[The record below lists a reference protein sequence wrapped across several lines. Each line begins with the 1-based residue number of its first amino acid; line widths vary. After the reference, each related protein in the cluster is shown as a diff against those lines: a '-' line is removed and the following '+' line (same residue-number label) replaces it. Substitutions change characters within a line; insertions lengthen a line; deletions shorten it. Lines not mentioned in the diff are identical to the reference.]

1 MKNEMMDCENFDELY
16 WLHAYGEGLPGGE
29 EGFRRHLES
38 CPRCQAR
45 RAELD
50 RLRGVLGV
58 RPVPVPKPEMLAEAR
73 GRLRARLQKTQKQSW
88 GTAITDWVKYHV
100 WTERAPRWQLAAA
113 LGGLVLG
120 LIIGRIYYFAPVQT
134 VIESP
139 GMILEPAALE
149 KQFIAENVIKEGSQ
163 ITDLKVK
170 PLQKEDG
177 IVRVS
182 FRAARNYEIEGRPED
197 EPIRELLTWAVK
209 NENNS
214 GVRLTSVEELSRA
227 SHLSAQARQA
237 LAYALVNDQND
248 GVRLMALEA
257 LGRAPLDQLSEQ
269 AILRA
274 LLEDPN
280 PAVRIQA
287 INALL
292 AKGMRDRPDTYLLRA
307 AESDSN
313 EYVRLKARRAI
324 QQSTADYTIL
334 DRDK

>member
-1 MKNEMMDCENFDELY
+1 MRNEMMDCKNFDELY

-29 EGFRRHLES
+29 EGFLKHLES
-38 CPRCQAR
+38 CARCQAR
-45 RAELD
+45 QAELD
-50 RLRGVLGV
+50 RLRGVLDM
-58 RPVPVPKPEMLAEAR
+58 RPVPVPKPELLAEAR
-73 GRLRARLQKTQKQSW
+73 GRLRARLQRARGRSRV
-88 GTAITDWVKYHV
+88 AALNDWLRRNV
-100 WTERAPRWQLAAA
+100 WAEGAPRWQLAAA
-113 LGGLVLG
+113 LGGLVFG
-120 LIIGRIYYFAPVQT
+120 LIIGRIFYFAPVQT

-139 GMILEPAALE
+139 GIILEPAALE
-149 KQFIAENVIKEGSQ
+149 RQFIAENVIKDGSQ
-163 ITDLKVK
+163 ITDLRVK

-182 FRAARNYEIEGRPED
+182 FRAARDYEIEGSPED

-214 GVRLTSVEELSRA
+214 GVRLTSVEELARA
-227 SHLSAQARQA
+227 SRLSAQARQA

-248 GVRLMALEA
+248 GVRLRALEA

-269 AILRA
+269 AILQA

-292 AKGMRDRPDTYLLRA
+292 VKGVRERPDAFLLRA

-313 EYVRLKARRAI
+313 DYVRLKARRAI
-324 QQSTADYTIL
+324 QQSTADYTVF
-334 DRDK
+334 DRNR